1 MEPRRET
8 AEPLSAAPPRPPWGA
23 VALVLAGMAGVG
35 GWMMAHMYDSH
46 DPGICGGRY
55 ERARTAADSAEV
67 DRFVPD
73 SERGALQP
81 RSCRTLRGPSREEFA
96 IADTLLERA
105 IAATGGD
112 SALTR
117 LTALEWEGT
126 ATFEDGARE
135 RAGRWRVL
143 PPDTELVTIW
153 DPTDSASSLR
163 RVSVM
168 GTSVW
173 VESGK
178 DAANLTPAEQRA
190 ERHLVYEYG
199 VARVLPLR
207 TLGTLLW
214 PLPRDAA
221 GRPGVRVRASG
232 RLDTEV
238 YFGADGRVEV
248 IRTTT
253 FPVPGG
259 PASHVTATF
268 SGTTEVAGV
277 HWFRELRIEED
288 GRPRLHLTITAAR
301 PASAP
306 PSAWL
311 AGTGAR

>member
-1 MEPRRET
+1 MN
-8 AEPLSAAPPRPPWGA
+8 SAPSRPPMGA
-23 VALVLAGMAGVG
+23 VALSLVAMVGVG
-35 GWMMAHMYDSH
+35 WWLMAHMYDQY

-73 SERGALQP
+73 SERSALQP
-81 RSCRTLRGPSREEFA
+81 RSCRALRGPTPHESA
-96 IADTLLERA
+96 IADSLLDRA
-105 IAATGGD
+105 ITAMGGD
-112 SALTR
+112 STLTR

-126 ATFEDGARE
+126 ATFGEGSRE

-143 PPDTELVTIW
+143 PPDTELVATW
-153 DPTDSASSLR
+153 DPADSAGSVR
-163 RVSVM
+163 QVSVM
-168 GTSVW
+168 GRSVW

-178 DAANLTPAEQRA
+178 DTAKLTSAEQRA

-199 VARVLPLR
+199 VLRVLPLR
-207 TLGTLLW
+207 SLGTLLW

-221 GRPGVRVRASG
+221 GREGVRVRASD
-232 RLDTEV
+232 RLEAEV

-253 FPVPGG
+253 FPSPGA
-259 PASHVTATF
+259 PASNVTATF

-301 PASAP
+301 PAPTP
-306 PSAWL
+306 PSAWF
-311 AGTGAR
+311 AAVEGR

>member
-8 AEPLSAAPPRPPWGA
+8 AEPLSATPPRPPWGA
-23 VALVLAGMAGVG
+23 VALILAVMAGVG
-35 GWMMAHMYDSH
+35 GWMMAHTYDSH

-55 ERARTAADSAEV
+55 QRARTAADSAEV

-73 SERGALQP
+73 SERSALQP
-81 RSCRTLRGPSREEFA
+81 RSCRTLRGPTREEFA
-96 IADTLLERA
+96 IADTLLDRA

-117 LTALEWEGT
+117 LTALEWEGRV
-126 ATFEDGARE
+126 TFNDGSSE

-143 PPDTELVTIW
+143 PPDTELVTTW
-153 DPTDSASSLR
+153 DPADSAGSVRQL
-163 RVSVM
+163 SVM

-178 DAANLTPAEQRA
+178 DTAKLTPAEQRA

-199 VARVLPLR
+199 VLRALPLR
-207 TLGTLLW
+207 SLGTLLW

-221 GRPGVRVRASG
+221 GRQGVRVRASD
-232 RLDTEV
+232 RLDAEV

-253 FPVPGG
+253 FPVSGG
-259 PASHVTATF
+259 PASNVTATF
-268 SGTTEVAGV
+268 SGTTEVSGV
-277 HWFRELRIEED
+277 HWFRELWIDED
-288 GRPRLHLTITAAR
+288 GHPRLHLTITAAR

-311 AGTGAR
+311 AEAQGR